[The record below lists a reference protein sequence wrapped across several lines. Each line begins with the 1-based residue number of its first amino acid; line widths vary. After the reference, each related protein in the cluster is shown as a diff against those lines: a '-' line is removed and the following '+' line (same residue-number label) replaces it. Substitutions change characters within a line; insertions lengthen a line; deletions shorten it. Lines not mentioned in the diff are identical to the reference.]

1 MKFIVNKYLSVLFVS
16 ALLLFVVIPASLISE
31 QQSYSNSI
39 EDDFQDLKRNLPS
52 LKNLLFL
59 DPSPSSNYD
68 DRNGKKV
75 LMVIVHHTESSTL
88 KSTKDALNSRGIS
101 VQFIVDRDGSI
112 TLMVPLEKRAW
123 HAGISYAKVQIGN
136 TVKELQRLN
145 DYSIGIE
152 IVNTGLE
159 PFPEEQMKSV
169 KDLILYLMKRFRIRK
184 DMIFSHAEVGAVV
197 YNSAIEGYV
206 MRKPDPH
213 KLFDWELL
221 EKNGVGLHIGDRIS
235 PKDAEQKMNEVLYK
249 VGDKSE
255 DILKLKKRLNNFFY
269 KILPWNDKEGNVIF
283 PDNNAD
289 YSDEFDENFAWVINQ
304 FSTRHLP
311 KEIRK
316 ILPLKLE
323 WEDIL
328 PEFLSECGDC
338 VFNKFASLSD
348 RIKLSLQP
356 PFLNEADYKCLLSS
370 LAQYKNNISS
380 DTFVTLMYK
389 VRLYHGSYLRY
400 NLRSSLYMPFKLNV
414 FTKLDVLKNEI
425 SSLESISSEKVLE
438 VSSLINKFR
447 PEILSDFQNFEKQ
460 WFQEF
465 KDTWKQKF
473 VPNMEK
479 QMSWTVLHETILE
492 HLERAKGEVLGKQET
507 NFKGSFS

>member
-1 MKFIVNKYLSVLFVS
+1 MKLIANKYLLALFVS
-16 ALLLFVVIPASLISE
+16 ALSLLVIISVPLISE
-31 QQSYSNSI
+31 QQSYPNSI

-52 LKNLLFL
+52 LRNLLFL
-59 DPSPSSNYD
+59 DPAPNSNYD
-68 DRNGKKV
+68 NREGKGV
-75 LMVIVHHTESSTL
+75 LMVVVHHTESPTL

-101 VQFIVDRDGSI
+101 VQLIVDRDGSI

-136 TVKELQRLN
+136 MAQELQKLN

-169 KDLILYLMKRFRIRK
+169 KDLILYLMKRFKIRK
-184 DMIFSHAEVGAVV
+184 DMIFSHAEIGTIV

-221 EKNGVGLHIGDRIS
+221 EKNGIGLHIGNRIN
-235 PKDAEQKMNEVLYK
+235 PQDAEQKINEILYK
-249 VGDKSE
+249 VGNKNE
-255 DILKLKKRLNNFFY
+255 DILELKKRLNNFFY
-269 KILPWNDKEGNVIF
+269 KILPWNDKEGNIIF

-289 YSDEFDENFAWVINQ
+289 YSDEFDENFAWIVSQ
-304 FSTRHLP
+304 FSMHHLP

-316 ILPLKLE
+316 ALLLKLE

-328 PEFLSECGDC
+328 PEFLSEYGSC
-338 VFNKFASLSD
+338 VFNRFTSLNNKIES
-348 RIKLSLQP
+348 SLQP
-356 PFLNEADYKCLLSS
+356 PFLNEADYKRLLFS
-370 LAQYKNNISS
+370 LAQYEDNVSS
-380 DTFVTLMYK
+380 DAFAMLMYK
-389 VRLYHGSYLRY
+389 IKLYYDSYLRY
-400 NLRSSLYMPFKLNV
+400 NIRSSLYMPFKLNA
-414 FTKLDVLKNEI
+414 FAKLDALKNEVL
-425 SSLESISSEKVLE
+425 SLKSISPEKAIE
-438 VSSLINKFR
+438 VTSLINEFR
-447 PEILSDFQNFEKQ
+447 SDTLSYFQNFEKR

-473 VPNMEK
+473 IPNMEK
-479 QMSWTVLHETILE
+479 QMSWTTLHETILE
-492 HLERAKGEVLGKQET
+492 YLEKAKEEYPFRGVV
-507 NFKGSFS
+507 